1 MQIIRILWIFF
12 IHTDDPL
19 ASNLITHIGGFVLL
33 ALLNCSNSLL
43 VRGVFVDAE
52 EPAGQCV
59 IFPVYYVR
67 LFFQKE
73 RTKKRQR
80 MLEALEKGDLTKEL
94 LEKFEKH
101 PPQIVKSSLK
111 SVEMTTMVNNR
122 LIIENGGAIEK
133 EKFLNGDHKIEK

>member
-1 MQIIRILWIFF
+1 M
-12 IHTDDPL
+12 
-19 ASNLITHIGGFVLL
+19 

-43 VRGVFVDAE
+43 VRGVFIDAE

-80 MLEALEKGDLTKEL
+80 MLESALEKGDLQKEL
-94 LEKFEKH
+94 LLEKCEK
-101 PPQIVKSSLK
+101 PAPQIVKSSIK
-111 SVEMTTMVNNR
+111 SVEMTAMVNGHNR
-122 LIIENGGAIEK
+122 AINEQNGVVEK

>member
-1 MQIIRILWIFF
+1 M
-12 IHTDDPL
+12 
-19 ASNLITHIGGFVLL
+19 

-101 PPQIVKSSLK
+101 PPQIVKSSIK
-111 SVEMTTMVNNR
+111 SVEMTAMVNGR
-122 LIIENGGAIEK
+122 TIIENGVVEK

>member
-1 MQIIRILWIFF
+1 M
-12 IHTDDPL
+12 
-19 ASNLITHIGGFVLL
+19 L

-43 VRGVFVDAE
+43 VRGVFIDAE

-80 MLEALEKGDLTKEL
+80 MLESTLEKGDLTKEL
-94 LEKFEKH
+94 LLEKCEK
-101 PPQIVKSSLK
+101 PTPQIVKSSAK
-111 SVEMTTMVNNR
+111 SVEMTAMVNGNR
-122 LIIENGGAIEK
+122 TICEQNGVGEK

>member
-1 MQIIRILWIFF
+1 M
-12 IHTDDPL
+12 
-19 ASNLITHIGGFVLL
+19 
-33 ALLNCSNSLL
+33 
-43 VRGVFVDAE
+43 RGVFIDAE

-94 LEKFEKH
+94 LEKMEKH
-101 PPQIVKSSLK
+101 PPQIVKSSTK
-111 SVEMTTMVNNR
+111 SAEMRAMVNNR
-122 LIIENGGAIEK
+122 MIIENGFEK
-133 EKFLNGDHKIEK
+133 EKFLNDSGDDKVEK